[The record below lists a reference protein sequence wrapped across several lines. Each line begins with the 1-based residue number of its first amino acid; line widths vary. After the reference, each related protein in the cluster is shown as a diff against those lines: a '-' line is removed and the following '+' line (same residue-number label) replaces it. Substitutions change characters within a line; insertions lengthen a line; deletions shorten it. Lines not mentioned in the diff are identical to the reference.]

1 MIYLLAIALIALA
14 ASFIDIKKYAG
25 VMFLA
30 FVVAVIA
37 TYFVLDG
44 NKQAA
49 RDRIAASELVLKD
62 INIAAK
68 SSSYR
73 ITGRVLNNSETA
85 EVLSFGLEVLAWD
98 CTPETD
104 TTEQRGY
111 DVKCVTIGEVEEQV
125 FVEIPPG
132 QARDIDDQV
141 YFHGGKLNWH
151 EHMRWETRVL
161 WVEAKSL

>member
-1 MIYLLAIALIALA
+1 MIYLLAVALVALA
-14 ASFIDIKKYAG
+14 ASSIDIQKYAG

-30 FVVAVIA
+30 LVVAVVA

-49 RDRIAASELVLKD
+49 RDRITPTELVLED
-62 INIAAK
+62 IDIAPK

-73 ITGRVLNNSETA
+73 ITGRVINNSETA
-85 EVLSFGLEVLAWD
+85 AVLSFSLEILARD
-98 CTPETD
+98 CAPEQGK
-104 TTEQRGY
+104 EQSSS
-111 DVKCVTIGEVEEQV
+111 DEKCVTIGQVEEQV

-141 YFHGGKLNWH
+141 YFHGGRLHWSD
-151 EHMRWETRVL
+151 HMRWETKVL
-161 WVEAKSL
+161 WVEAKLL